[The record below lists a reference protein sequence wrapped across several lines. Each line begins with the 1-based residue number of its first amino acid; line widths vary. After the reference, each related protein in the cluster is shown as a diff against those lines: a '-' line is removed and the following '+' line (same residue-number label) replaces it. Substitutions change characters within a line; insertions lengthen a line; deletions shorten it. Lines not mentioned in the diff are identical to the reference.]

1 MHIDQSK
8 FVPVRHKC
16 ILFNHFS
23 LCTLNNTSLRQHG
36 LFNKNRTQDSDS
48 VGLSCSLRWS

>member
-36 LFNKNRTQDSDS
+36 LFNKHGIIENAPNIFITQ
-48 VGLSCSLRWS
+48 GTTF